1 MVDHQITDANGR
13 LVGHI
18 KHSHAGW
25 QVEICY
31 HETSNHIKIRALKDP
46 EVPGNAGYYPSL
58 SDAKKALA
66 RHIAGLRLIQGC
78 LEKQGTK

>member
-1 MVDHQITDANGR
+1 MADHPIQDADGR
-13 LVGHI
+13 LVGRL

-31 HETSNHIKIRALKDP
+31 HLKSNHSIERPLTDP
-46 EVPGNAGYYPSL
+46 EIQDNLGYYPLL

-66 RHIAGLRLIQGC
+66 RHIAGLCLIQGY
-78 LEKQGTK
+78 LDKHDLK

>member
-1 MVDHQITDANGR
+1 MDHSIHDADGR
-13 LVGHI
+13 LVGRL

-31 HETSNHIKIRALKDP
+31 HETSNHTIERPLTDP
-46 EVPGNAGYYPSL
+46 EIQDSAGYYPLL

-66 RHIAGLRLIQGC
+66 RHIAGLCLIQEGI
-78 LEKQGTK
+78 EKHCAK